1 MADMRTE
8 STRIKGLSEEEIDEL
23 VVAEAENDAAWEPQL
38 KVKPSIGTSF
48 SLPRDLAARAAFLAR
63 IHHTERVGEW
73 ITKVIRE
80 RIELEEVAFAE
91 AKREISG
98 RSRIQAAAAPGR
110 ASRRR

>member
-1 MADMRTE
+1 MRTE
-8 STRIKGLSEEEIDEL
+8 STRTKRPSEQDVDDL
-23 VVAEAENDAAWEPQL
+23 VVAEAEKAAAWGPQI

-48 SLPRDLAARAAFLAR
+48 SLPRELAARAAFLAR
-63 IHHTERVGEW
+63 VHHTERVGEW

-98 RSRIQAAAAPGR
+98 RSRIKSATTPNR
-110 ASRRR
+110 ASRGR